1 MTLPAEDIK
10 EINQKLDLIIN
21 ALGLGDK
28 HRLAPV
34 EIEEKAK
41 NIVLQFQRKNN
52 NDRNHERQ
60 KGS

>member
-41 NIVLQFQRKNN
+41 NIVSPYNFKSR
-52 NDRNHERQ
+52 
-60 KGS
+60 